1 MPKPRTVFACRE
13 CGYQC
18 GRWLGRCP
26 SCGKFNTMDEEGE
39 PVVDMPKA
47 RGPASGKADALP
59 LDEIT
64 DASEERM
71 STGIG
76 ELDRVLCGGIVQ
88 GSLILIGGD
97 PGIGKSTLL
106 LQICNAIGGSGSR
119 ILYVSGE
126 ESATQIKLRADR
138 LGIVTGNLLVASQT
152 NVDIIRHMIAQTKPD
167 LLIIDSIQTM
177 YREDISSAPG
187 SVSQVREC
195 TAAFMRV
202 AKEDGISV
210 VVVGHVTKD
219 GAIAGPRV
227 LEHMVD
233 VVLYFEG
240 ERREL
245 YRLLRSVKNRYGSTN
260 EIGVFE
266 MGDSGLREIVNPS
279 EYMLAGRPIGV
290 TGSVVTCSIEGTRPL
305 LAEVQAL
312 VTYTNFG
319 TPRRMASGMDYNR
332 VVMLIAVL
340 EKRAGMQLGSYDS
353 YVNIAGGLKIL
364 EPALDVSALLAI
376 ASSYRNKPVDPFTMV
391 FGEVGL
397 TGEMRAVTLAEKR
410 LNEAVKLG
418 FKACV
423 MPKENTK
430 GLKVPSG
437 IRVFGA
443 GNIAELLQI
452 ALD

>member
-1 MPKPRTVFACRE
+1 
-13 CGYQC
+13 
-18 GRWLGRCP
+18 
-26 SCGKFNTMDEEGE
+26 
-39 PVVDMPKA
+39 
-47 RGPASGKADALP
+47 
-59 LDEIT
+59 
-64 DASEERM
+64 
-71 STGIG
+71 
-76 ELDRVLCGGIVQ
+76 
-88 GSLILIGGD
+88 
-97 PGIGKSTLL
+97 GIGKSTLL